1 MRIKDLSLA
10 LLVTMLWGLNFSV
23 IKIGLGS
30 FDPFL
35 LAAVR
40 FALCALPWVFLFKRP
55 AVPFKYV
62 FWYGLIFGAVQFGLL
77 FLGIH
82 EGLSSGLASVVL
94 QLHVFFTIGIG
105 AMVLKDQ
112 VRARQVV
119 GMLVAFAGVV
129 AISEGGTA
137 GNLVAVLLVVA
148 AAAAWAVGNIL
159 VKVSGIKDMLGFMV
173 WSSLIPP
180 LPLLALSLLV
190 SGPSQVVH
198 DLGNFTWSGAAV
210 LLYLVYPTTLFG
222 FSVWNHLL
230 RSYKTSLV
238 APLTLLVPVFG
249 MLSSMWIFHEDLT
262 MRKSA
267 AIALVVAGLLIN
279 LYGLPGRRCLTPSR
293 YVARARRCWAR
304 GHGKL

>member
-1 MRIKDLSLA
+1 MLNIKDLSLA
-10 LLVTMLWGLNFSV
+10 VLVTILCGLNFSV

-35 LAAVR
+35 LAALR
-40 FALCALPWVFLFKRP
+40 FALCALPWIFIFKRP

-62 FWYGLIFGAVQFGLL
+62 FWYGLIFGAVQFGFL
-77 FLGIH
+77 FLGIR
-82 EGLSSGLASVVL
+82 EGLSPGLASVVL

-105 AMVLKDQ
+105 AMVSKDQ
-112 VRARQVV
+112 VRARQMV
-119 GMLVAFAGVV
+119 GMIVAFAGVA
-129 AISEGGTA
+129 AIAEGGVA

-148 AAAAWAVGNIL
+148 AAASWAVANIIA
-159 VKVSGIKDMLGFMV
+159 KVSGIKDVLGFMV

-190 SGPSQVVH
+190 SGPSQVAH
-198 DLGNFTWSGAAV
+198 DLENFTWSGAAAV
-210 LLYLVYPTTLFG
+210 LYLVYPTTLFG

-249 MLSSMWIFHEDLT
+249 MLSSMLIFHEDLT
-262 MRKSA
+262 VRKSA
-267 AIALVVAGLLIN
+267 AIALVIAGLLIN
-279 LYGLPGRRCLTPSR
+279 LYGLP
-293 YVARARRCWAR
+293 ARRSPAPLAGPHSR
-304 GHGKL
+304 ERRR

>member
-1 MRIKDLSLA
+1 MLNIKDLSLA
-10 LLVTMLWGLNFSV
+10 VLVTMLWGLNFSV

-35 LAAVR
+35 LVALR
-40 FALCALPWVFLFKRP
+40 FALCALPWVFIFKRP
-55 AVPFKYV
+55 TIPFKYV
-62 FWYGLIFGAVQFGLL
+62 FWYGLIFGAVQFGFL
-77 FLGIH
+77 FLGIR
-82 EGLSSGLASVVL
+82 EGLSPGLASVVL

-119 GMLVAFAGVV
+119 GMIVAFAGVA
-129 AISEGGTA
+129 AIAEGGAA

-148 AAAAWAVGNIL
+148 AAASWAVANIIT
-159 VKVSGIKDMLGFMV
+159 KVSGVKDVLGFMV

-190 SGPSQVVH
+190 SGPRQVAH
-198 DLGNFTWSGAAV
+198 DLMNFTWSGAAAV
-210 LLYLVYPTTLFG
+210 LYIVYPTTLFG

-249 MLSSMWIFHEDLT
+249 MLSSMLIFHEDLT
-262 MRKSA
+262 VRKSA
-267 AIALVVAGLLIN
+267 AIALVIAGLLIN
-279 LYGLPGRRCLTPSR
+279 LYGLP
-293 YVARARRCWAR
+293 ARRPPAPLA
-304 GHGKL
+304 GPPTPP

>member
-1 MRIKDLSLA
+1 MLNIKDLSLA
-10 LLVTMLWGLNFSV
+10 VLVTIIWGLNFSV

-35 LAAVR
+35 LAALR
-40 FALCALPWVFLFKRP
+40 FALCALPWIFIFKRP
-55 AVPFKYV
+55 AVHFKYV
-62 FWYGLIFGAVQFGLL
+62 FWYGLINGAVQFGFL

-82 EGLSSGLASVVL
+82 EGLSPGLASVVL

-112 VRARQVV
+112 VRARQLV
-119 GMLVAFAGVV
+119 GMVVAFAGVA
-129 AISEGGTA
+129 AIAEGGTA
-137 GNLVAVLLVVA
+137 GTLVAVLLVVA
-148 AAAAWAVGNIL
+148 AAAAWAVANIIT
-159 VKVSGIKDMLGFMV
+159 KVSGVKDVLGFMV

-190 SGPSQVVH
+190 SGPRQVAH
-198 DLGNFTWSGAAV
+198 DLGNFTWGGAAV

-249 MLSSMWIFHEDLT
+249 MLSSMWLFHEDLT
-262 MRKSA
+262 VRKTA
-267 AIALVVAGLLIN
+267 AVALVIAGLLIN
-279 LYGLPGRRCLTPSR
+279 IYGFPGRRSAASLAGTPSPP
-293 YVARARRCWAR
+293 
-304 GHGKL
+304 

>member
-1 MRIKDLSLA
+1 MLNIKDLALA
-10 LLVTMLWGLNFSV
+10 VLVTIIWGLNFSV

-35 LAAVR
+35 LAALR
-40 FALCALPWVFLFKRP
+40 FSLCALPWIFLFKRP

-62 FWYGLIFGAVQFGLL
+62 FWYGLINGAVQFGLL

-82 EGLSSGLASVVL
+82 EGLSPGLASVVL

-105 AMVLKDQ
+105 AIILKDQ
-112 VRARQVV
+112 VRARQLV
-119 GMLVAFAGVV
+119 GMVVAFAGVA
-129 AISEGGTA
+129 AIAEGGTA

-148 AAAAWAVGNIL
+148 AAAAWAVANIIT
-159 VKVSGIKDMLGFMV
+159 KVSGVKDMLGFMV

-190 SGPSQVVH
+190 SGAGQVVH
-198 DLGNFTWSGAAV
+198 DLANFTWSGAAV
-210 LLYLVYPTTLFG
+210 MLYLVYPTTLFG

-249 MLSSMWIFHEDLT
+249 MLGSMLIFHEDLT
-262 MRKSA
+262 VRKGA
-267 AIALVVAGLLIN
+267 AIALVITGLLIN
-279 LYGLPGRRCLTPSR
+279 LYGLPGRRSPAPPAGSSTTL
-293 YVARARRCWAR
+293 
-304 GHGKL
+304 